1 MESTIT
7 AGSFFTEWPEFFLF
21 YACIISLL
29 VGSFLNVVIHRL
41 PRIMEREWKHDC
53 CELLEVDQQVDASK
67 PYNLVTPNSHC
78 PHCDAPVKPWQ
89 NIPIIS
95 YMFLRGKCAN
105 CSGPISVRY
114 PLVELATGLLSGYIA
129 WQWGATPQ
137 AMAAICLTWVLIT
150 LTMIDIDTQLL
161 PDSLTLPL
169 LWAGLILNS
178 GAFFGGSLEGQGLFV
193 SLEDALWGA
202 VAGYMV
208 LWSVFWLF
216 KILTGKEGMGFGDF
230 KLLAALGAWMGWQAL
245 PLIIILSSLVGA
257 VIGVAGILIMGRD
270 KNIPI
275 PFGPYLA
282 IAGWIALLWG
292 DMITQSYLQ
301 FAGIQ

>member
-1 MESTIT
+1 MITENFTSTLNN
-7 AGSFFTEWPEFFLF
+7 EWGLLFLLMTV
-21 YACIISLL
+21 ILSLL
-29 VGSFLNVVIHRL
+29 IGSFLNVVIHRL
-41 PRIMEREWKHDC
+41 PRMMEREWKHDC
-53 CELLEVDQQVDASK
+53 CELLEIDQKEEISK

-89 NIPIIS
+89 NIPVIS
-95 YMFLRGKCAN
+95 YLFLKGKCAN
-105 CSGPISVRY
+105 CSEPISVRY
-114 PLVELATGLLSGYIA
+114 PLIELATGLLSSYIA

-137 AMAAICLTWVLIT
+137 AMAAIGLTSVLIA
-150 LTMIDIDTQLL
+150 LTMIDVDTQLL

-169 LWAGLILNS
+169 LWAGLTLNS
-178 GAFFGGSLEGQGLFV
+178 GAFFGGEGLFV
-193 SLEDALWGA
+193 SLPEALWGA

-216 KILTGKEGMGFGDF
+216 KLLTGKEGMGFGDF

-282 IAGWIALLWG
+282 IAGWIALMWG

>member
-1 MESTIT
+1 MIELQPTGPEW
-7 AGSFFTEWPEFFLF
+7 AGLF
-21 YACIISLL
+21 IPLTLILSLL
-29 VGSFLNVVIHRL
+29 IGSFLNVVIHRL
-41 PRIMEREWKHDC
+41 PKMMEREWKHDC
-53 CELLEVDQQVDASK
+53 CELLEVEQQVDSNK
-67 PYNLVTPNSHC
+67 PYNLITPNSHC
-78 PHCDAPVKPWQ
+78 PACEAPVKPWQ

-95 YMFLRGKCAN
+95 YLFLKGKCAN
-105 CSGPISVRY
+105 CQTPISVRY

-137 AMAAICLTWVLIT
+137 ACAAIVLTWVLIA

-169 LWAGLILNS
+169 LWLGLILNS
-178 GAFFGGSLEGQGLFV
+178 GAFFEGQGLFV

-245 PLIIILSSLVGA
+245 PLVIILSSLVGA
-257 VIGVAGILIMGRD
+257 VIGIAGIIIMGRD
-270 KNIPI
+270 KNVPI

-282 IAGWIALLWG
+282 IAGWIALMWG

-301 FAGIQ
+301 FAGLQ